1 MKAVLYDR
9 VSTDE
14 VKQDPRRH
22 LDELAAYAAARGW
35 PEHGRFFDT
44 ISGDPARRGAGD
56 PPGLRRAIDELQRLG
71 ADGVLVV
78 RDAIRLV
85 RSPLELLS
93 MVSRVQALG
102 AHVVGRDDGQDLDT
116 TTDMGELL
124 VFLKGWYGRMFL
136 RFNRKQTTAALDQR
150 RREVARAGGFVS
162 KRSGVWRTGLG
173 RPRAEHP
180 GLGAAIADVNAGRNL
195 TEAARAHGVPRA
207 TLRYKLGRLGT
218 FRQKTGGSK

>member
-1 MKAVLYDR
+1 MRAVLYDR

-14 VKQDPRRH
+14 IKQDPRRH
-22 LDELAAYAAARGW
+22 LDELAAFAASRGW
-35 PEHGRFFDT
+35 PEHARYFDT

-56 PPGLRRAIDELQRLG
+56 PPGLRRALEEVQRLG
-71 ADGVLVV
+71 SDGVLVV

-93 MVSRVQALG
+93 MVSRVQAFK

-136 RFNRKQTTAALDQR
+136 RFNRRQTTAALDQR
-150 RREVARAGGFVS
+150 RREIASAGGFVA
-162 KRSGVWRTGLG
+162 KRSGQWRTRLG
-173 RPRAEHP
+173 RPRVDHP
-180 GLGAAIADVNAGRNL
+180 GLAAATAAVQAGAPLAR
-195 TEAARAHGVPRA
+195 AARDHRVPRA
-207 TLRYKLGRLGT
+207 TLRKALGRFGLA
-218 FRQKTGGSK
+218 